1 MASLRRVYF
10 EALAACALPV
20 GIILACGAR
29 PDEIGPAE
37 GNGAGSSG
45 LVSGSESTVD
55 DDELGEPEVEVE
67 VPSLEPQGEPDAG
80 APDAAPPAPV
90 DEPVDEPAPVGGE
103 LAACIELVVQCTTI
117 SVAVSDEERGVCVQ
131 LSIDNC
137 GGATRAGLP
146 VDLPAS
152 WRLASASLGD
162 LAEGC
167 VPGTFDPD
175 NVIIVDASGSI
186 SWNEET
192 PRPTELVIDVT
203 LEPSPVAADTEPVSV
218 SASLASALPDCEN

>member
-10 EALAACALPV
+10 EALAACAFPV

-55 DDELGEPEVEVE
+55 DDEIDEPDVEVE
-67 VPSLEPQGEPDAG
+67 VPSLEPQDEPDAG

-90 DEPVDEPAPVGGE
+90 DEPAPVAGE
-103 LAACIELVVQCTTI
+103 LAACLGIVVDCSTI

-137 GGATRAGLP
+137 GDTNRAGLP
-146 VDLPAS
+146 VDLPAT

-167 VPGTFDPD
+167 VPGTYDPD

-192 PRPTELVIDVT
+192 PRPTEFSIDVT
-203 LEPSPVAADTEPVSV
+203 LEPSPVAADPEPVSV
-218 SASLASALPDCEN
+218 SASLASALPDCED

>member
-1 MASLRRVYF
+1 
-10 EALAACALPV
+10 V

-29 PDEIGPAE
+29 PDDIGPAE

-45 LVSGSESTVD
+45 LVSGSESTVEG
-55 DDELGEPEVEVE
+55 DEGENDTDVEVE
-67 VPSLEPQGEPDAG
+67 VPSLEPQQTPDAG

-90 DEPVDEPAPVGGE
+90 DEPPDEPAPPAGDVQAC
-103 LAACIELVVQCTTI
+103 LALVVECTNI
-117 SVAVSDEERGVCVQ
+117 SVAVSDVERGVCVQ

-137 GGATRAGLP
+137 GGAQRAGLP
-146 VDLPAS
+146 VDLPAT

-167 VPGTFDPD
+167 VPGSFDPD

-186 SWNEET
+186 AWNEET
-192 PRPTELVIDVT
+192 PRPSELVIDIT

-218 SASLASALPDCEN
+218 SASFAPVLPDCED